1 MAYKISWS
9 DIALEDYH
17 IIIDYLITQWS
28 LSVAADFEKIVNG
41 KLDNLSK
48 QPFSGIK
55 SVKNPIVRSISF
67 TPHNRLYYRITSDSI
82 ELLTIIDTR
91 RNPEKN
97 PF

>member
-17 IIIDYLITQWS
+17 NIIDYLIAEWS
-28 LSVAADFEKIVNG
+28 LSVAGDFEEIVNK
-41 KLDNLSK
+41 KLANLSK
-48 QPFSGIK
+48 RPFVGIK
-55 SVKNPIVRSISF
+55 SDKNPIVRSILF
-67 TPHNRLYYRITSDSI
+67 THHNRLYYRITLDSI